1 MDLAYFMVLLTLLLL
16 LARALALQVYYY
28 CRTVE
33 RASQKDRTS
42 HSLLKGTRPTQGNT
56 VSYKP
61 LMWYIAIRTEVEL
74 RRAFQMLLE
83 TCDQG

>member
-1 MDLAYFMVLLTLLLL
+1 MVLLILLLL
-16 LARALALQVYYY
+16 LTRALALQVYY

-42 HSLLKGTRPTQGNT
+42 HSLLKGTRPSQGNT

-61 LMWYIAIRTEVEL
+61 LMWYIAIRTKVEL
-74 RRAFQMLLE
+74 RRAFRMLLE
-83 TCDQG
+83 TCDE